1 MINIGT
7 GNNYTPNNL
16 TALPVS
22 DASRPYV
29 LAANTAQAVPIPAG
43 AKYVMY
49 SATGD
54 FWAEEG
60 NAAPAVPLTTPGADT
75 RMELNPD
82 SRWITPGTT
91 QIGLVSAANQTVQVA
106 FYG

>member
-1 MINIGT
+1 MKNIGT
-7 GNNYTPNNL
+7 GSNYTPNNL

-29 LAANTAQAVPIPAG
+29 LAANTAQAVPVPAG

-54 FWAEEG
+54 FWAEEA
-60 NAAPAVPLTTPGADT
+60 NAAPAVPGTTPANDIAI
-75 RMELNPD
+75 ELNPD
-82 SRWITPGTT
+82 SRFITPGTT
-91 QIGLVSAANQTVQVA
+91 QIGLIAAASATVQVA